1 MFVREGRGS
10 VVSSIRRRWI
20 EATGIVGAGLLVW
33 GTSDR
38 AFAADDRPSRGEP
51 VETIV
56 VTATRTAVEAFD
68 VPTAVTVVGREDIER
83 TSLQVLPALL
93 QGRAGVF
100 VQQTTA
106 GQAIPIIRGLKGSEV
121 LHLVD
126 GMRLNNAIFRNSP
139 NQYTALLDPFNVES
153 IEVVRGP
160 SSTLY
165 GGDAMGGVV
174 HVRTP
179 VPQFDGE
186 QWSSRADAD
195 ARYASA
201 ERAVQTHVSLD
212 AGRREVAFN
221 GRFGFQ
227 DAGDRVAGGGET
239 LEPTDYRS
247 WAGSSKLVLRPD
259 ERQELL
265 LDVQF
270 LRQPKTP
277 RYDEVVAGFGQTEP
291 SSDVFFFEPNER
303 LFGHARYRLALA
315 TPLFDALELH
325 AAHQR
330 IRDDRRSRD
339 FGDTIEQRE
348 RNASHLTGVTA
359 QASLAQLDFADLVYG
374 IEVYHDRV
382 TSRRTDRDIVTGDR
396 ARGLAR
402 FPDDSTMLSVAAY
415 GQETIR
421 IGERLQLVVGGRYS
435 HYDVDIAAADRGV
448 GTELD
453 FDDVT
458 GNLGAAYALT
468 DSLKLVSNFGRG
480 FRPPNVFDL
489 GTLGPRPG
497 NRYNVPNADLDP
509 ETVLTWDFGLKLLD
523 GRWRAEAIG
532 FVSDYRDKITTVLT
546 GDVTADGRAVVQNRN
561 VARVRLY
568 GVELD
573 ARFFQTEKLEWYAT
587 LNYTQGDEKDQDGPT
602 EPADRIPPLNGRVG
616 GLYRFS
622 KVWWTE
628 ALVRFAA
635 SQDRLSLRDR
645 DDPRIDPRGTDGW
658 AIVSW
663 RAGWAPSDGIRLEL
677 EIANLLD
684 ERYREHGSGVD
695 APGIGAN
702 LSLHVAY

>member
-1 MFVREGRGS
+1 M
-10 VVSSIRRRWI
+10 
-20 EATGIVGAGLLVW
+20 W
-33 GTSDR
+33 GTSER
-38 AFAADDRPSRGEP
+38 ASAADVREPRGEP

-56 VTATRTAVEAFD
+56 VTATRTAASAFD
-68 VPTAVTVVGREDIER
+68 VPNAVTVVGPEDIER
-83 TSLQVLPALL
+83 ASSQLLPNLL

-100 VQQTTA
+100 VQQTTP

-160 SSTLY
+160 SSSLY

-174 HVRTP
+174 NVLTP
-179 VPQFDGE
+179 EPRFDGE
-186 QWSSRADAD
+186 GWSSRADAD

-212 AGRREVAFN
+212 AGRRDLAIN

-239 LEPTDYRS
+239 LDPTDYRS
-247 WAGSSKLVLRPD
+247 WAGSSKLVYRPD
-259 ERQELL
+259 DRQDVL

-303 LFGHARYRLALA
+303 LFGHARYRLALE

-330 IRDDRRSRD
+330 IRDDRRARD

-359 QASLAQLDFADLVYG
+359 QASLAQRDFAELVYG
-374 IEVYHDRV
+374 VEVYHDRV
-382 TSRRTDRDIVTGDR
+382 TSSRTDRDIVTGERVR
-396 ARGLAR
+396 ARAR

-415 GQETIR
+415 GQETIQ
-421 IGERLQLVVGGRYS
+421 IGKRLQVIVGGRYS
-435 HYDVDIAAADRGV
+435 YYDIDIAAADRGV
-448 GTELD
+448 GTNLELN
-453 FDDVT
+453 DVT
-458 GNLGAAYALT
+458 GNFGAAYALAG
-468 DSLKLVSNFGRG
+468 SLKLVTNLGRG

-497 NRYNVPNADLDP
+497 NRFNVPNADLDP
-509 ETVLTWDFGLKLLD
+509 ETVLTWDFGLKFLD
-523 GRWRAEAIG
+523 SRWRVEAIG

-546 GDVTADGRAVVQNRN
+546 GDVTPDGRAVVQNRN

-568 GVELD
+568 GAEFD
-573 ARFFQTEKLEWYAT
+573 ARFLQTEKLEWYAT
-587 LNYTQGDEKDQDGPT
+587 LNYTFGEEEDDGGPT
-602 EPADRIPPLNGRVG
+602 EPADRIPPLNGRIG
-616 GLYRFS
+616 GLYRIS
-622 KVWWTE
+622 KAWWTE
-628 ALVRFAA
+628 ALVRFATR
-635 SQDRLSLRDR
+635 QDRLSVRDR
-645 DDPRIDPRGTDGW
+645 SDPRIDPRGTDGW
-658 AIVSW
+658 ATINL
-663 RAGWAPSDGIRLEL
+663 RGGWKPNDALRLEL

-702 LSLHVAY
+702 LSLHLAY